1 MAVTSRTPRD
11 RAETLVIY
19 AGLTLFALLAIIP
32 FINTIARS
40 FSAEAPIIRGDV
52 YIWPVGWNIDA
63 YRRLIVGGA
72 FWRGYENSVLI
83 TVVGTTFSI
92 FMTLLCAYP
101 LSRPKL
107 PGRGFFTLLVIIQLV
122 FPPGLIPFYLT
133 VRQLGLIDTYWSVIV
148 PYAIN
153 TFNMI
158 VLMTYFRNL
167 PVELEEAAVI
177 DGANDLQV
185 FWRVAIPLSMPV
197 IMTLTL
203 FYIVDNWNMFL
214 PAIFFINNGDMQP
227 VQVVLRQLIW
237 SLQLQT
243 QTASPNQYEHAAGVE
258 ALKSASVLVAAIPML
273 VVYPFIQRYFI
284 KGIMLGA
291 IKQ

>member
-1 MAVTSRTPRD
+1 MAVTSHTSRD
-11 RAETLVIY
+11 RAETLIIY
-19 AGLTLFALLAIIP
+19 AVLTFFALLAILP

-40 FSAEAPIIRGDV
+40 FSGEAPIIRGDV
-52 YIWPVGWNIDA
+52 YVWPVNWNIDA

-83 TVVGTTFSI
+83 TTVGTIVSMS
-92 FMTLLCAYP
+92 MTMLCAYP
-101 LSRPKL
+101 LSRARL
-107 PGRGFFTLLVIIQLV
+107 PGRGFFTLLVVIQLV

-133 VRQLGLIDTYWSVIV
+133 VRQVGLIDTYWSVIL
-148 PYAIN
+148 PYSIN

-167 PVELEEAAVI
+167 PAELEEAAVM
-177 DGANDLQV
+177 DGANDIQV
-185 FWRVAIPLSMPV
+185 FWRIAIPLSVPV

-203 FYIVDNWNMFL
+203 FYIVDYWNMFL

-284 KGIMLGA
+284 KGIMVGA

>member
-11 RAETLVIY
+11 RAETLLIY
-19 AGLTLFALLAIIP
+19 AGITFFALLAIVP

-52 YIWPVGWNIDA
+52 YVWPVGWNIDA

-72 FWRGYENSVLI
+72 FWQGYENSLLI
-83 TVVGTTFSI
+83 TVVGTTFSMI
-92 FMTLLCAYP
+92 MTMLCAYP

-107 PGRGFFTLLVIIQLV
+107 PGRGLFTLLVVIQLV
-122 FPPGLIPFYLT
+122 FPPSLIPFYLT
-133 VRQLGLIDTYWSVIV
+133 VRQLGLMNTYWSVIL

-167 PVELEEAAVI
+167 PAELEEAAVI
-177 DGANDLQV
+177 DGANDMQV
-185 FWRVAIPLSMPV
+185 LWHVAIPLSMPV
-197 IMTLTL
+197 IATLTL
-203 FYIVDNWNMFL
+203 FYIVDNWNLFL
-214 PAIFFINNGDMQP
+214 PAIFFIDNGNMQP

-243 QTASPNQYEHAAGVE
+243 QTASPNQYEHAAGIE
-258 ALKSASVLVAAIPML
+258 ALKSASVLVAALPML
-273 VVYPFIQRYFI
+273 LIYPFIQRYFI